1 MDSYNLYWPVYQN
14 LENEFLNITH
24 FIHFDD
30 NQLNTYSEKFVDLL
44 LRIWVEIESISKQL
58 YIDNGGQVI
67 TPESEMYFDTI
78 CIDYLEQIW
87 KLSSKLVYI
96 SNASMYFSSD
106 NSILYPLKKANK
118 RGTSGSKW
126 KRAYQAIKHNRF
138 NNFKQGNLS
147 NCINSLAALYI
158 LNIYY
163 KNKEYKLGDEKGVNS
178 FDLSQGSKIFSIKTC
193 KCNSFDG
200 KIKDDDES
208 IYIINYTDS
217 FIAKWN
223 ENNILLNKTLIEEI
237 VKDSKFIDELN
248 NKNVSLKDLSDVT
261 KIQNI
266 IGSDKYVEHLKVA
279 LQKSN
284 INNLISNQQFR
295 AYLNKS
301 NN

>member
-14 LENEFLNITH
+14 LEDEFLNITH

-30 NQLNTYSEKFVDLL
+30 NQLNIYSEKFVDLL
-44 LRIWVEIESISKQL
+44 LRIWVEIESISKQ
-58 YIDNGGQVI
+58 VI

-78 CIDYLEQIW
+78 CIDYLEKIW

-158 LNIYY
+158 LNIYF

-193 KCNSFDG
+193 KCNSFNG
-200 KIKDDDES
+200 EIKDDDES

-248 NKNVSLKDLSDVT
+248 NKNISLKDLSDVT

-266 IGSDKYVEHLKVA
+266 IGADNYVEHLKVA
-279 LQKSN
+279 LRKSN